1 MNKFEKNKNKL
12 FRYLKSFDDILGVY
26 LFGSYNDGS
35 YNENSDI
42 DIAVVYN
49 KKKDVLEHD
58 SMSVDIEKIFDNTKV
73 DYINLEDVNI
83 FFKFKIIKN
92 GKLIYVTNED
102 KLYEYIHK
110 VQNQYIE
117 MSYSKKKYK
126 EYVLNHDSL
135 KGDDN

>member
-58 SMSVDIEKIFDNTKV
+58 AM
-73 DYINLEDVNI
+73 I

-126 EYVLNHDSL
+126 EYVLNHNSL

>member
-12 FRYLKSFDDILGVY
+12 FRYLKGFDDILGVY

-58 SMSVDIEKIFDNTKV
+58 AMSVDIEKIFDNTKV

>member
-58 SMSVDIEKIFDNTKV
+58 AMSVDIEKIFDNTKV

-110 VQNQYIE
+110 VQNKYIE
-117 MSYSKKKYK
+117 MSYSRKKYK
-126 EYVLNHDSL
+126 EYVLNHNSL